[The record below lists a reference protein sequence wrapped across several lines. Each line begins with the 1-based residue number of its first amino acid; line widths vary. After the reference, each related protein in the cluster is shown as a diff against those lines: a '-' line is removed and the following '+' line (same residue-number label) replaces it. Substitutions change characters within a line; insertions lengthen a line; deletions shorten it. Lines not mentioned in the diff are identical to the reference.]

1 MRRSYVLTGVT
12 ALAIVVVGVLWLNT
26 GKIGGPCPL
35 EEPAP
40 PEGCESCPV
49 PPGPLSRSNRLL
61 GIDVTIQQEGS
72 YDDAFMVARNAGME
86 FTTLSLGWDE
96 LEPAPGQYAD
106 ELLDA
111 ANAYYPATGTKLAL
125 TIAVIDTVTLRMPAD
140 LDGRSLG
147 DPEVVSRFNSLLQ
160 RVLEGL
166 PDVDVFVLSIGN
178 EVDSYLGDDG
188 LLWRQYTEF
197 FRQAAE
203 HARELRPGMDVGV
216 KMQFHGLT
224 RDAIEQAQALNEYSD
239 VVLLT
244 YYPLNADFTVRPPWQ
259 ADEDLGK
266 VAALYPDR
274 VAMLLECGYPSG
286 VGVGSSEELQADFV
300 RQVFAAWDHRALW
313 LRAVCFTWLYD
324 RSPGDLESFSRHYG
338 VGDEQPLEFLATL
351 GLRTFDGRPKAAFD
365 VLQTEAGVRGW

>member
-12 ALAIVVVGVLWLNT
+12 VLAIVAVGLLWLGR
-26 GKIGGPCPL
+26 GKTGGPCPL
-35 EEPAP
+35 QEPAP

-49 PPGPLSRSNRLL
+49 PPGPLPRSNRLL
-61 GIDVTIQQEGS
+61 GIDVTIPQEGS
-72 YDDAFMVARNAGME
+72 YDDAFGVARNAGMD

-96 LEPAPGQYAD
+96 LEPVPGQYAD
-106 ELLDA
+106 EQLDA
-111 ANAYYPATGTKLAL
+111 ANASYHATGTRLAL
-125 TIAVIDTVTLRMPAD
+125 TVTFMDAVRLRVPSD
-140 LDGRSLG
+140 LDGRAL
-147 DPEVVSRFNSLLQ
+147 DDHEVVSRFKSLL
-160 RVLEGL
+160 RHVLERL

-178 EVDSYLGDDG
+178 EVDAYLADDE
-188 LLWRQYTEF
+188 LLWQQYTEF
-197 FRQAAE
+197 FRQTAE
-203 HARELRPGMDVGV
+203 HARKLRPGMDIGV
-216 KMQFHGLT
+216 KMRFRGLT

-259 ADEDLGK
+259 VDEELGK

-313 LRAVCFTWLYD
+313 LRAVCFTWLHD
-324 RSPGDLESFSRHYG
+324 RSPGDIESFSRHYG
-338 VGDEQPLEFLATL
+338 VDDEQFLEFLATL

-365 VLQTEAGVRGW
+365 VLRTEVGVRGW